1 MAYTYSQKQ
10 TILQKI
16 FSKIT
21 KEFRFCKEN
30 KDFDELME
38 KYAVSFSEENTV
50 IVSRNK
56 SRVLVIGALAG
67 NKSDYQLAAKKL
79 GISERN
85 IEFVDDYKK
94 MHNFNTARLQYNEI
108 YSDIIVGPVPHSM
121 ENLSGESS
129 LVAAIQNHPEM
140 YPKLGLAS
148 SNNSLKLT
156 MSNFKNLLTETRY
169 FQEAV

>member
-1 MAYTYSQKQ
+1 MAYTYLQKQ

-21 KEFRFCKEN
+21 KEFRFCKED

-38 KYAVSFSEENTV
+38 KYAVSLSEGNYA
-50 IVSRNK
+50 IISKNK
-56 SRVLVIGALAG
+56 A
-67 NKSDYQLAAKKL
+67 DYQLAAKKL

-121 ENLSGESS
+121 ENLDGETS

-156 MSNFKNLLTETRY
+156 ISNFKELLTETRY

>member
-1 MAYTYSQKQ
+1 MAYTYLQKQ

-21 KEFRFCKEN
+21 KEFRFCKED

-38 KYAVSFSEENTV
+38 KYAVSLSEGNYA
-50 IVSRNK
+50 IISKNK

-67 NKSDYQLAAKKL
+67 NKADYQLAAKKL
-79 GISERN
+79 GISECN

-94 MHNFNTARLQYNEI
+94 MHNFNTARLQYNE
-108 YSDIIVGPVPHSM
+108 
-121 ENLSGESS
+121 NLDGETS

-156 MSNFKNLLTETRY
+156 ISNFKELLTETRY